1 MAAKHKNQISHVN
14 LDKAF
19 ANIRNYPGARTDRKV
34 FKIIA
39 EEANDE
45 GVARFTTHMSKLL
58 YRVSGAGAMSNSDGM
73 SNSFDRLV
81 REGLIKGVSY
91 AFDQF
96 NYPHGTVTIAPAY
109 MLHTA
114 TTPEPSDGTERI
126 DKLEKLSDENATS
139 VAASVMEIKRTQR
152 NVEDRIGALEKHNT
166 VVETLLAISIL
177 VDTVGIGGLIGCVMR
192 LH

>member
-1 MAAKHKNQISHVN
+1 MTAKHKTQTFHVN

-19 ANIRNYPGARTDRKV
+19 ANIRNYSGARTDRKV

-45 GVARFTTHMSKLL
+45 GVARLTTHMSDLL
-58 YRVSGAGAMSNSDGM
+58 YRASGDDDIFDSDGRF
-73 SNSFDRLV
+73 NSFYRLI
-81 REGLIKGVSY
+81 RKGLIKGASY
-91 AFDQF
+91 SFDQF
-96 NYPHGTVTIAPAY
+96 HYPHGTVTIAPAY

-126 DKLEKLSDENATS
+126 QNIEKRLNNLTKV
-139 VAASVMEIKRTQR
+139 VANDDQR
-152 NVEDRIGALEKHNT
+152 NVEGRIGALEKHNT
-166 VVETLLAISIL
+166 VVEALLAISIL
-177 VDTVGIGGLIGCVMR
+177 IGTVSFGGLIGCVMR